1 MQTLDTTF
9 GDEFEGSNMWNAP
22 NTLSEDCL
30 YLNVWAPT
38 SAGAGRA
45 KKAVMVGVSY
55 IYYTYMYVYGLI
67 AAVFYE
73 NSPTKPRHL
82 KFSVQRASTTNT

>member
-38 SAGAGRA
+38 SAGAGRD
-45 KKAVMVGVSY
+45 KKAVMVGVPY
-55 IYYTYMYVYGLI
+55 FIFWYMHFVQVILCWCCVTLYVVAVAVIISTCISHLI
-67 AAVFYE
+67 M
-73 NSPTKPRHL
+73 
-82 KFSVQRASTTNT
+82 